1 MHNHGLGVKNLSDDD
16 IANIIY
22 RSAKAAR
29 DRRRS
34 SVVKENLTTGEDV
47 RFLAFDKDGN
57 QLFNVQGRG
66 QMTITDIINDKNI
79 SEDTEILTDSGSNIW
94 GKITDEMAKKGE
106 IFGLAPL
113 PIKLFKGNHGFG
125 IVHIYKHLSDFPN
138 QDLAR
143 LMSLVF
149 GNIEKI
155 YARNDAGKIKLEI
168 FPPKARY
175 YGILELRKQDG
186 YYSVVSFFTRKKQ
199 HENAKGKLIWVRSSQ
214 SATSQATSDQPKNE
228 ISGEM
233 LQENQAE
240 LTAQTL
246 NNINPLQ
253 REIKL
258 VSEKNPENASST
270 DKNGPSAAP
279 DGAMEGKRTE
289 TDRSDKSD
297 YSDKS
302 DGNGVC
308 FTLNGKVFFCVHG
321 AFLLALASLAALA
334 AQVTYAST

>member
-1 MHNHGLGVKNLSDDD
+1 
-16 IANIIY
+16 
-22 RSAKAAR
+22 
-29 DRRRS
+29 
-34 SVVKENLTTGEDV
+34 
-47 RFLAFDKDGN
+47 
-57 QLFNVQGRG
+57 
-66 QMTITDIINDKNI
+66 
-79 SEDTEILTDSGSNIW
+79 
-94 GKITDEMAKKGE
+94 
-106 IFGLAPL
+106 
-113 PIKLFKGNHGFG
+113 
-125 IVHIYKHLSDFPN
+125 
-138 QDLAR
+138 
-143 LMSLVF
+143 MSLVF
-149 GNIEKI
+149 GNIEKM

-186 YYSVVSFFTRKKQ
+186 YYSIVSFFTRKKE
-199 HENAKGKLIWVRSSQ
+199 HEKPKGKLIWVRNPQ
-214 SATSQATSDQPKNE
+214 SATSQATNDQSTLNDS
-228 ISGEM
+228 SGKM
-233 LQENQAE
+233 LQEYQTE
-240 LTAQTL
+240 LTAQTTD
-246 NNINPLQ
+246 NINPLQ

-258 VSEKNPENASST
+258 VSEKNPQKT